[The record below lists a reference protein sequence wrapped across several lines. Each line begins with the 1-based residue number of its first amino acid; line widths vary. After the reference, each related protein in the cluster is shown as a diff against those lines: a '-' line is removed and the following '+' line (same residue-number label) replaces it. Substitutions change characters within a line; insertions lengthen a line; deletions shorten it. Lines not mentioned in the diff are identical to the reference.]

1 MNECCASTAAPQDL
15 AQLFAFGALL
25 SLGHC
30 LAMCGPLISTVL
42 CAERSAV
49 GARPFAATLAR
60 YHAGRIA
67 SYALLGAGIGALGAA
82 LPGGPSTVTWQAVL
96 AFLAAAT
103 LAWIGLGQL
112 GWLPAVHVPFAA
124 RLSRTIARACGR
136 GVLARRAPREFGMGV
151 ANGFLPCGPVYT
163 VAVAA
168 LVAGSAARGAFA
180 LAAFGLGTVPVL
192 VAFSFGWR
200 WTGTRLRGG
209 LKRAGA
215 LVALT
220 MALQLGLR
228 ASAALEWLPHARFA
242 EVVLW

>member
-1 MNECCASTAAPQDL
+1 MNDCCASTAAPQDL

-30 LAMCGPLISTVL
+30 IGMCGPLVATVSCGERAG
-42 CAERSAV
+42 CAPSAL
-49 GARPFAATLAR
+49 AATLAR

-67 SYALLGAGIGALGAA
+67 SYALLGAVIGALGTAV
-82 LPGGPSTVTWQAVL
+82 PGGARTVTWQALL

-112 GWLPAVHVPFAA
+112 GCVPRVTLPAA
-124 RLSRTIARACGR
+124 SRISRGVARACSR
-136 GVLARRAPREFGMGV
+136 GVLARAGVREFGLGV

-168 LVAGSAARGAFA
+168 LVAGGAGRGALA
-180 LAAFGLGTVPVL
+180 LAAFGLGTVPAL
-192 VAFSFGWR
+192 VAVALGWR
-200 WTGTRLRGG
+200 WTGARLRGG
-209 LKRAGA
+209 LRSAGA
-215 LVALT
+215 IVALT
-220 MALQLGLR
+220 MAVQLGLR
-228 ASAALEWLPHARFA
+228 AGAALEWLPHARIA

>member
-1 MNECCASTAAPQDL
+1 MNDCCASTAAPQDL
-15 AQLFAFGALL
+15 VQLFAFGAVL

-30 LAMCGPLISTVL
+30 IAMCGPLVSTVL
-42 CAERSAV
+42 CTEQSAG

-67 SYALLGAGIGALGAA
+67 SYALLGAGIGALGAIV
-82 LPGGPSTVTWQAVL
+82 PGGPSTVTWQALL

-112 GWLPAVHVPFAA
+112 GWLPGARMPFAA
-124 RLSRTIARACGR
+124 RISRTVARAFGR
-136 GVLARRAPREFGMGV
+136 GVLARRAPREFGLGV

-180 LAAFGLGTVPVL
+180 LAVFGLGTVPVL

-200 WTGTRLRGG
+200 WTGARLRGG
-209 LKRAGA
+209 LRRAGA

-228 ASAALEWLPHARFA
+228 ASAALEWLPHARVA